1 MQNVHSAKNRHVSG
15 DFFCHK
21 KGHVSYNETWENEGG
36 VNMLEISRFFPVHIR
51 EKIQEMPGEGLEEIR
66 IRIGQPIEFCY
77 GKGSRYFSL
86 EEGETYRAA
95 KEDLAEMLDYISNYS
110 LYAYQEEVKQGYITI
125 EGGHRIGLIGQA
137 VTDQGKI
144 TGMHHITFLNFRIA
158 HERLGCG
165 REVLPHLWDGDNIY
179 NTLFLSAPG
188 GGKTT
193 YLRDC
198 IRLLSAGEEGRQ
210 GLKVCVVDERSEI
223 GACHMGIP
231 QNDLGPRTDVLDSC
245 RKPEGMLLLLR
256 SMSPQVIAVDEL
268 GTEED
273 FLAVEQ
279 AVCSGSRV
287 LGTIHAGGVQE
298 LQEKPHLRHWMER
311 QMFQRF
317 VQIRRCLDGQ
327 REIHIFDAGM
337 RCLC

>member
-1 MQNVHSAKNRHVSG
+1 MKHG
-15 DFFCHK
+15 
-21 KGHVSYNETWENEGG
+21 ENEGG
-36 VNMLEISRFFPVHIR
+36 VMMREISQFFPVHIR
-51 EKIQEMPGEGLEEIR
+51 QEMKKMSGAGLEEIR

-77 GKGSRYFSL
+77 GTGSHYFSVKEGD
-86 EEGETYRAA
+86 EEPYRATR
-95 KEDLAEMLDYISNYS
+95 EDLAEMLDYISNYS
-110 LYAYQEEVKQGYITI
+110 LYAYQEEVKQGYITV

-137 VTDQGKI
+137 VTEQGKI

-165 REVLPHLWDGDNIY
+165 KELLPYLWEQNNIY

-188 GGKTT
+188 AGKTT

-198 IRLLSAGEEGRQ
+198 IRLLSTGGEGRA
-210 GLKVCVVDERSEI
+210 GVKVCVVDERSEI
-223 GACHMGIP
+223 GACHMGLP
-231 QNDLGPRTDVLDSC
+231 QNDLGPRTDVLDGC

-287 LGTIHAGGVQE
+287 IGTIHAGEIQE

-311 QMFQRF
+311 QMFERF
-317 VQIRRCLDGQ
+317 VQIKRLANGE

>member
-1 MQNVHSAKNRHVSG
+1 
-15 DFFCHK
+15 
-21 KGHVSYNETWENEGG
+21 
-36 VNMLEISRFFPVHIR
+36 MLEISRFFPVHIR
-51 EKIQEMPGEGLEEIR
+51 EEIRNMPVQGLEEIR

-77 GKGSRYFSL
+77 GKGSRYFFSG
-86 EEGETYRAA
+86 EGEPYRAA
-95 KEDLAEMLDYISNYS
+95 KEDLEEMLDYISNYS

-125 EGGHRIGLIGQA
+125 EGGHRIGIIGQA
-137 VTDQGKI
+137 VTEQGKI
-144 TGMHHITFLNFRIA
+144 TGMHPITFINFRIA

-165 REVLPHLWDGDNIY
+165 EELLPYLLDGDSIY
-179 NTLFLSAPG
+179 NTLFLSGPG

-198 IRLLSAGEEGRQ
+198 IRLLSTGKEGRA

-231 QNDLGPRTDVLDSC
+231 QNDLGPRTDVLDGC

-279 AVCSGSRV
+279 AVCSGSRI
-287 LGTIHAGGVQE
+287 LGTIHAGGIQE

-311 QMFQRF
+311 QLFQRF
-317 VQIRRCLDGQ
+317 IQIRRQPGGQ

-337 RCLC
+337 RRLC